1 MCGTLGCPV
10 EDFSRSFA
18 DSRALC
24 LLASYYLPELLPSSR
39 HSCTLHQICTL
50 NPALYTLHT
59 YIKSAP
65 HTLQPSSNLNLNPPS
80 ASSRPTTSLSSSLRQ
95 GPTPYTLHLTPY
107 NLHPT
112 PQILLHTPEKLK
124 PQSALC
130 LLASYYLPELL
141 PSSRFLPICTTPLE
155 LRVLPTHMLHTLGA
169 WGTLHPTPHTS
180 HLTPHTLNPTP
191 YTCETHTSTRLIFSR
206 PTTFPSCSLP
216 EGLSH
221 HILRVGHRGGK

>member
-39 HSCTLHQICTL
+39 YSCTLHQICTL

-112 PQILLHTPEKLK
+112 PQILLHTPEKPK

-141 PSSRFLPICTTPLE
+141 PSSRFEPP
-155 LRVLPTHMLHTLGA
+155 
-169 WGTLHPTPHTS
+169 
-180 HLTPHTLNPTP
+180 NPTSCP
-191 YTCETHTSTRLIFSR
+191 YAPH
-206 PTTFPSCSLP
+206 P
-216 EGLSH
+216 
-221 HILRVGHRGGK
+221 